1 MKGVEFMVTDKVQI
15 SDEEILHIAKLARI
29 KLGESEIG
37 EYKKNLQEILDFAD
51 IVNSVDTD
59 NIGET
64 IGVIENYN
72 RFREDVVTN
81 KEMRDKLLMN
91 APSQDDGMFR
101 IPKVIS

>member
-1 MKGVEFMVTDKVQI
+1 MANNDVNIT
-15 SDEEILHIAKLARI
+15 DEEILHIAKLARI
-29 KLGESEIG
+29 KLADNEIQS
-37 EYKKNLQEILDFAD
+37 YKKNLKEILDFAN

-64 IGVIENYN
+64 IGVNENCN
-72 RFREDVVTN
+72 RFRKDEVKN
-81 KEMRDKLLMN
+81 KEMRDKLIQN